1 MAVEDS
7 VAQDQIRAFVER
19 IERLEEE
26 KKAIVEDIKSIYSEA
41 RGNGFDV
48 KILRRVVGIRKQD
61 ANERMEQEAI
71 LELYM
76 SALGMIEAPEEQVYD
91 GERERLNSIAAQLRA
106 APVKPKVD
114 PLAALRADPALAI
127 VEPAIIESKLQKVQ
141 NAQTDPQPSQ
151 PAGSDLASLAP
162 HEGQVA
168 RNSDI
173 GNPVSN
179 EAPVVVGDSVAARR
193 SPQASLS
200 DVHSAEDT
208 NEPHDG
214 AAQTA
219 SAATIQP
226 EAAGDDRSCVSVL
239 GGLAPS
245 LQQQAPREGEAARP
259 LPPIYAEPGVVTW
272 EITPPEGVER
282 HPYSNAFGTL
292 GQDAVVIAD
301 DIAKA
306 SAQPIVKIGN
316 VILDGWAR
324 YMTARGAVGLDGQ
337 STEYPVVQYDGTDP
351 LLDCIRWNIA
361 GRILSDKDKQTVVA
375 RLIAIEPKRK
385 AEIIKAVAE
394 MAI

>member
-26 KKAIVEDIKSIYSEA
+26 KKAISEDIKSIYSEA

-48 KILRRVVGIRKQD
+48 KVLRRVVNIRKQD

-76 SALGMIEAPEEQVYD
+76 SALGMIEAPEEEVYD

-106 APVKPKVD
+106 APIKPKVD

-141 NAQTDPQPSQ
+141 NAQTEPQPTKA
-151 PAGSDLASLAP
+151 AGRDLTSLAP

-168 RNSDI
+168 PIPAAIEGQRST
-173 GNPVSN
+173 PVID
-179 EAPVVVGDSVAARR
+179 VGGS
-193 SPQASLS
+193 
-200 DVHSAEDT
+200 
-208 NEPHDG
+208 
-214 AAQTA
+214 
-219 SAATIQP
+219 
-226 EAAGDDRSCVSVL
+226 
-239 GGLAPS
+239 
-245 LQQQAPREGEAARP
+245 GEAHSHGDADSESGSAPLTQQGIATPDSLVNEVGRP
-259 LPPIYAEPGVVTW
+259 QSATLQSDTSDRKAPPSASPVGANYAEPGVIVW
-272 EITPPEGVER
+272 ESTPPEGVER

-337 STEYPVVQYDGTDP
+337 STEYPVVQYDGADP

>member
-26 KKAIVEDIKSIYSEA
+26 KKAIAEDIKSIYSEA

-76 SALGMIEAPEEQVYD
+76 SALGMVPAPDEEVYD

-106 APVKPKVD
+106 APTKPKAD
-114 PLAALRADPALAI
+114 PLAALRADPAMAI
-127 VEPAIIESKLQKVQ
+127 VEAASITPKGKLQNVQ
-141 NAQTDPQPSQ
+141 NAQTEPQPSQ
-151 PAGSDLASLAP
+151 PAGSDLTSLAP
-162 HEGQVA
+162 HEGQ
-168 RNSDI
+168 S
-173 GNPVSN
+173 VSTETQ
-179 EAPVVVGDSVAARR
+179 EASEEASGQGDDEAAEPVVSQPNYAA
-193 SPQASLS
+193 
-200 DVHSAEDT
+200 
-208 NEPHDG
+208 
-214 AAQTA
+214 
-219 SAATIQP
+219 
-226 EAAGDDRSCVSVL
+226 
-239 GGLAPS
+239 
-245 LQQQAPREGEAARP
+245 
-259 LPPIYAEPGVVTW
+259 PGIVTW
-272 EITPPEGVER
+272 ESTPPEGVER

-306 SAQPIVKIGN
+306 SAAPIVKMGN

-337 STEYPVVQYDGTDP
+337 STDYPVVQYDGTDP
-351 LLDCIRWNIA
+351 LIDCIRWNIS

-375 RLIAIEPKRK
+375 RLSAIEPKRK
-385 AEIIKAVAE
+385 ADIIKAVAE
-394 MAI
+394 LAA